1 MSQAKIILLF
11 FTFFLL
17 IPYAQSQTADEIIQK
32 HIEAIGGY
40 EKIKAIRTLT
50 YEGTNKSNKLETS
63 FKKYVIQ
70 DSASCTDG
78 IVNGRP
84 SKGMVSKNDGWICV
98 PGASRDSFHSK
109 SKYEIKEEQFALDIH
124 GPFIDYSE
132 KGNKIK
138 YLRVEKINN
147 VDCFKIKLTRRDK
160 SVFIYYF
167 DNDTYIIKRIEW
179 IWPSGNQPVL
189 TYDYTYK
196 AFDKGYIF
204 VAKLLRLEDGVIT
217 TYNNYVINPEIDQSI
232 FLPCK

>member
-1 MSQAKIILLF
+1 MSQARIILLF
-11 FTFFLL
+11 FSIFLP
-17 IPYAQSQTADEIIQK
+17 ISKAKSQTADEIIQK

-50 YEGTNKSNKLETS
+50 CEGTNKSRMLETS

-70 DSASCTDG
+70 DSASCTEG
-78 IVNGRP
+78 TVNGRH
-84 SKGMVSKNDGWICV
+84 SKGMVSKNNGWICV

-124 GPFIDYSE
+124 GPFIDYIE

-147 VDCFKIKLTRRDK
+147 IDCFKIKLTRRDK

-167 DNDTYIIKRIEW
+167 DRASYLIKRIEW
-179 IWPSGNQPVL
+179 FWPNANQSVL

-196 AFDKGYIF
+196 AFDNEYIF
-204 VAKLLRLEDGVIT
+204 VARWSRLEDGVIT
-217 TYNNYVINPEIDQSI
+217 TYNKYVINPEIDRSI
-232 FLPCK
+232 FNPCK